1 MRRRLRAATNE
12 VHERL
17 HGHDGFAAAASG
29 TISTEDYRDLLA
41 RLYGFHAAF
50 DDAMERAP
58 SDLARDI
65 ELPAR
70 ARDVL
75 LALDLLGLGVEAE
88 MLSRLP
94 RPTLAPL
101 SGEGEHLGALYVVEG
116 STMGGVIIAR
126 ALGGFGENRRF
137 YLGHGADHGRLW
149 RVFLARLDTLEGEAA
164 DAAERAAAQ
173 VFSAFDTWMANWRG
187 GLARV
192 REETA

>member
-1 MRRRLRAATNE
+1 MRKRLKAVTHE

-29 TISTEDYRDLLA
+29 TISADNYRDLLA

-58 SDLARDI
+58 AALSRDI
-65 ELPAR
+65 ELPSRAR
-70 ARDVL
+70 AAL
-75 LALDLLGLGVEAE
+75 LAEDMLGLGVTGAT
-88 MLSRLP
+88 LAQLP
-94 RPTLAPL
+94 RAALTPL
-101 SGEGEHLGALYVVEG
+101 CGEGEHLGALYVVEG

-126 ALGGFGENRRF
+126 ALGAFGDNRRF

-164 DAAERAAAQ
+164 DAAERAAEQ
-173 VFSAFDTWMANWRG
+173 VFAAFESWMTGWRG

-192 REETA
+192 LEETA

>member
-1 MRRRLRAATNE
+1 MRRRLRAATTQ

-29 TISTEDYRDLLA
+29 TISADDYRDLLA

-50 DDAMERAP
+50 DDAMQRAP
-58 SDLARDI
+58 SALSQDI
-65 ELPAR
+65 ELPSRTR
-70 ARDVL
+70 AAL
-75 LALDLLGLGVEAE
+75 LAQDLRGLGVAA
-88 MLSRLP
+88 RTVAQLP
-94 RPTLAPL
+94 RASLTPL
-101 SGEGEHLGALYVVEG
+101 RGEGEHLGALYVVEG

-126 ALGGFGENRRF
+126 ALGAFGENRRF

-173 VFSAFDTWMANWRG
+173 VFAAFEAWMFRWRG
-187 GLARV
+187 ALTRV

>member
-101 SGEGEHLGALYVVEG
+101 SGEGEHL
-116 STMGGVIIAR
+116 VIIAR

-149 RVFLARLDTLEGEAA
+149 RVFLARLDSLEGEAA